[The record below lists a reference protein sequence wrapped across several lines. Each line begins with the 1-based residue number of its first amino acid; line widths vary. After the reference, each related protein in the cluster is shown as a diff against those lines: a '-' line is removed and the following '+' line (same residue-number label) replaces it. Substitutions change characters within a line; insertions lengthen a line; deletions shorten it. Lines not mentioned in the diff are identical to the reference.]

1 MTRDLVSGGQKI
13 HAPDDLNRL
22 LTEIHQQAMQ
32 IQSGKVA
39 DYIPALAAVDPDQCA
54 LTLTTLDGEVFNV
67 GDTDTLFS
75 IQSISKIFG
84 LMMAMDRLGD
94 DLWKRV
100 KMEPSGQAFNSI
112 VQLEWEKGIP
122 RNPMINA
129 GAILISDVLVSH
141 YSTSKNAVM
150 SLVRNLC
157 GNDRI
162 YADESVHAS
171 EKEHGHRNAA
181 SAHLMKSFNN
191 IESDVDEV
199 LDHYFWQCAISMSCE
214 NLARSFTFLAN
225 AGVCPF
231 SQREIISKRDAQRIN
246 ALLST
251 SGMYDQ
257 SGEFAFTVGVP
268 AKSGVGGGIVAIVPD
283 FGVISAWSPK
293 LNAFGNSARGMF
305 MVRELANR
313 LGLSV
318 Y

>member
-1 MTRDLVSGGQKI
+1 MTRDLVSGGQYI

-22 LTEIHQQAMQ
+22 LQDIYDEALTIKK
-32 IQSGKVA
+32 GKVA
-39 DYIPALAAVDPDQCA
+39 DYIPALAAVNPDYCA
-54 LTLTTLDGEVFNV
+54 LTLATLDGEVFNV
-67 GDTDTLFS
+67 GDTKQQFS
-75 IQSISKIFG
+75 IQSVSKIFG
-84 LMMAMDRLGD
+84 LMLAMERLGD
-94 DLWKRV
+94 DLWQRV

-129 GAILISDVLVSH
+129 GAILVSDVLVSH
-141 YSTSKNAVM
+141 YSASKNAVL
-150 SLVRNLC
+150 SLVRSLC

-162 YADESVHAS
+162 YADDEVHQS
-171 EKEHGHRNAA
+171 EKEHGHRNSAL
-181 SAHLMKSFNN
+181 AHLMKSFDN
-191 IESDVDEV
+191 IESDVDEL
-199 LDHYFWQCAISMSCE
+199 LDHYFWQCALTMTCE
-214 NLARSFTFLAN
+214 NLARSLTFLAN
-225 AGVCPF
+225 DGVCPF
-231 SQREIISKRDAQRIN
+231 SKKQIMSKRDSQRIN

-283 FGVISAWSPK
+283 FGVIAAWSPK
-293 LNAFGNSARGMF
+293 LNEYGNSARGMF
-305 MVRELANR
+305 MVRELANK

>member
-1 MTRDLVSGGQKI
+1 MTRDLVSGGQHIK
-13 HAPDDLNRL
+13 APDDLSRL
-22 LTEIHQQAMQ
+22 LQGIHRKAMTITEGR
-32 IQSGKVA
+32 SA
-39 DYIPALAAVDPDQCA
+39 DYIPALAEVDPELCG
-54 LTLTTLDGEVFNV
+54 LTLATLDGEVFNV
-67 GDTDTLFS
+67 GDTNVKFS

-84 LMMAMDRLGD
+84 LMLAMERLGD
-94 DLWKRV
+94 DLWERV

-129 GAILISDVLVSH
+129 GAILVSDVLVSR
-141 YSTSKNAVM
+141 YSASKNAVL
-150 SLVRNLC
+150 SLVRGLC
-157 GNDRI
+157 GNDTV
-162 YADESVHAS
+162 YADEIVHES
-171 EKEHGHRNAA
+171 EKQHGHRNAA
-181 SAHLMKSFNN
+181 LAHLMKSFGN
-191 IESDVDEV
+191 IESEV
-199 LDHYFWQCAISMSCE
+199 EDILDHYFWQCALTMSCE

-225 AGVCPF
+225 DGVCPF
-231 SQREIISKRDAQRIN
+231 SKKEIMSKRDSQRIN

-268 AKSGVGGGIVAIVPD
+268 AKSGVGGGMIAIVPD
-283 FGVISAWSPK
+283 FGVICSWSPR
-293 LNAFGNSARGMF
+293 LNQYGNSARGMY

>member
-1 MTRDLVSGGQKI
+1 LTRDLVSGGQQI
-13 HAPDDLNRL
+13 HAPDDLKSL
-22 LTEIHQQAMQ
+22 LEEIHQQAMK
-32 IQSGKVA
+32 ITEGHVA
-39 DYIPALAAVDPDQCA
+39 DYIPALAEVDPELCG
-54 LTLTTLDGEVFNV
+54 LTLATLDGEVFNV
-67 GDTDTLFS
+67 GDTQEQFS
-75 IQSISKIFG
+75 IQSISKVFG
-84 LMMAMDRLGD
+84 LMLAMERLGE
-94 DLWKRV
+94 DLWDRV

-129 GAILISDVLVSH
+129 GAIVVSDVLVSR
-141 YSTSKNAVM
+141 YSASKNAVL
-150 SLVRNLC
+150 SLVRSLC
-157 GNDRI
+157 GNDNV
-162 YADESVHAS
+162 YADNIVHQS

-181 SAHLMKSFNN
+181 LAHLMKSFGN
-191 IESDVDEV
+191 IDAEVDEL
-199 LDHYFWQCAISMSCE
+199 LDHYFWQCALTMSCE

-225 AGVCPF
+225 DGICPF
-231 SQREIISKRDAQRIN
+231 SKKKIMSKRDSQRIN

-268 AKSGVGGGIVAIVPD
+268 AKSGVGGGMIAVVPD
-283 FGVISAWSPK
+283 FGVICSWSPR
-293 LNAFGNSARGMF
+293 LNSYGNSARGMY

>member
-1 MTRDLVSGGQKI
+1 MTRDLVSGGQHI

-22 LTEIHQQAMQ
+22 LQEIYDEAMT
-32 IQSGKVA
+32 ITSGKVA
-39 DYIPALAAVDPDQCA
+39 DYIPALAEVNPDYCA
-54 LTLTTLDGEVFNV
+54 LTLATLDGEVFNV
-67 GDTDTLFS
+67 GDTQQPFS
-75 IQSISKIFG
+75 IQSVSKIFG
-84 LMMAMDRLGD
+84 LMLAMERLGD
-94 DLWKRV
+94 ELWQRV

-129 GAILISDVLVSH
+129 GAILVSDVLVSR
-141 YSTSKNAVM
+141 YSASKNAVL
-150 SLVRNLC
+150 SLVRTLC
-157 GNDRI
+157 GN
-162 YADESVHAS
+162 ESVHADHEVHLS
-171 EKEHGHRNAA
+171 EKAHGHRNAA
-181 SAHLMKSFNN
+181 LAHLMKSFGN
-191 IESDVDEV
+191 IESDVDEL
-199 LDHYFWQCAISMSCE
+199 LDHYFWQCALTMTCE

-225 AGVCPF
+225 DGVCPF
-231 SQREIISKRDAQRIN
+231 SKNSIMSKRDSQRIN

-268 AKSGVGGGIVAIVPD
+268 AKSGVGGGIVAVVPD
-283 FGVISAWSPK
+283 FGVIAAWSPR
-293 LNAFGNSARGMF
+293 LNEYGNSARGMF

>member
-1 MTRDLVSGGQKI
+1 MTRELVSGGQHI

-22 LTEIHQQAMQ
+22 LQDIYDEAMT
-32 IQSGKVA
+32 ITSGKVA
-39 DYIPALAAVDPDQCA
+39 DYIPALAEVNPDYCA
-54 LTLTTLDGEVFNV
+54 LTLATLDGEVFNV
-67 GDTDTLFS
+67 GDTKEHFS
-75 IQSISKIFG
+75 IQSVSKIFG
-84 LMMAMDRLGD
+84 LMLAMERLGD
-94 DLWKRV
+94 DLWQRV

-112 VQLEWEKGIP
+112 VQLEWEQGIP

-129 GAILISDVLVSH
+129 GAILVSDVLVSH
-141 YSTSKNAVM
+141 YSASKNAVL
-150 SLVRNLC
+150 SLVRSLC
-157 GNDRI
+157 GNDKI
-162 YADESVHAS
+162 YADHDVHLS

-181 SAHLMKSFNN
+181 LAHLMKSFDN
-191 IESDVDEV
+191 IESDVDEL
-199 LDHYFWQCAISMSCE
+199 LDHYFWQCAITMTGE

-225 AGVCPF
+225 DGVCPF
-231 SQREIISKRDAQRIN
+231 SKKEIMSKRDSQRIN

-283 FGVISAWSPK
+283 FGVISAWSPR
-293 LNAFGNSARGMF
+293 LNDYGNSARGMF